1 MTVQTAKRSLNGD
14 SDNWLDHKVFLS
26 EMQIIN
32 KNKVISNMRFG
43 AFAIIV
49 SVSISA
55 CAGDGTL
62 MSVQEL
68 EYFEINCSKR
78 AEQVAF
84 LESQRPSAVDQ
95 QDSRLENFFKPW
107 RLFTDKDGFVAN
119 RGIGSGQQEW
129 VINQKLM
136 RINSVCQGR

>member
-62 MSVQEL
+62 MSAHEL
-68 EYFEINCSKR
+68 EYFDINTK
-78 AEQVAF
+78 
-84 LESQRPSAVDQ
+84 
-95 QDSRLENFFKPW
+95 QD
-107 RLFTDKDGFVAN
+107 
-119 RGIGSGQQEW
+119 GIGLWAVNTNIATAHTPEPATLALIGAGLLGMARRRVTRKRTS
-129 VINQKLM
+129 
-136 RINSVCQGR
+136 